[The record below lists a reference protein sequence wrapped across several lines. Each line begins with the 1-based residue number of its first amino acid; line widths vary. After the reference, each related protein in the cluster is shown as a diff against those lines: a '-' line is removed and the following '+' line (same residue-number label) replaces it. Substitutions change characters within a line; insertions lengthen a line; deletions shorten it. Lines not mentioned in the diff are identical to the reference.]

1 MKDWKKSWF
10 GLGLG
15 VALVSGSVAAA
26 AGNAAELSAGSA
38 APAFSL
44 SAGTELMAGETLYR
58 IGYPAVDTRG
68 VRYDGYF
75 PLSEL
80 EWPLDVWLA
89 RVDGAAVFS
98 DQWRGKISIKK
109 NISTPDD
116 EMIDSDWLT
125 PTNPALLDVY
135 SEFSISS
142 FDALIVDADIEWL
155 FLRRQAV
162 SLFVGA
168 GIVYQNFDYES
179 KLIYQ
184 YSPSGLEGFDFTGD
198 GRVGITYEMTYSMPY
213 LAVGADLQPLP
224 ELELA
229 ARLAYSPIVQAEDT
243 DRHLLREF
251 GGKTSTGDME
261 GTAWLVD
268 LSGRY
273 HLTSALSVAAGFQ
286 YLQIE
291 VDGDQ
296 YQQYG
301 IGIPIGTLYQEAE
314 STQTSAYLSVG
325 YRF

>member
-15 VALVSGSVAAA
+15 VALVSGSVAVA

-75 PLSEL
+75 PFSEL

-155 FLRRQAV
+155 FLRRQAG

-198 GRVGITYEMTYSMPY
+198 GRVGITYEMTYYMPY

-229 ARLAYSPIVQAEDT
+229 ARFAYSPIVQAEDT

-268 LSGRY
+268 L
-273 HLTSALSVAAGFQ
+273 
-286 YLQIE
+286 
-291 VDGDQ
+291 
-296 YQQYG
+296 
-301 IGIPIGTLYQEAE
+301 
-314 STQTSAYLSVG
+314 
-325 YRF
+325 

>member
-1 MKDWKKSWF
+1 MKDRKISCF
-10 GLGLG
+10 GLLLG
-15 VALVSGSVAAA
+15 VALVPGSIAAA
-26 AGNAAELSAGSA
+26 TGTTAELSTHSA

-75 PLSEL
+75 PFSEL
-80 EWPLDVWLA
+80 EWPLDVWLV
-89 RVDGAAVFS
+89 RVDGTAVFS
-98 DQWRGKISIKK
+98 DRWRGTVSIKK

-125 PTNPALLDVY
+125 PANPAQLDVY

-155 FLRRQAV
+155 FLRSQAV

-213 LAVGADLQPLP
+213 LAIGADLQLLP
-224 ELELA
+224 ELEIA
-229 ARLAYSPIVQAEDT
+229 TRFAFSPIVQAEDT
-243 DRHLLREF
+243 DHHLLREF

-261 GTAWLVD
+261 GTAWMFD

-273 HLTSALSVAAGFQ
+273 YITPVLSVAAGFQ

-296 YQQYG
+296 FQEYG
-301 IGIPIGTLYQEAE
+301 FGIPIGTFSQEAE
-314 STQTSAYLSVG
+314 STQVSAYLSVG

>member
-1 MKDWKKSWF
+1 
-10 GLGLG
+10 
-15 VALVSGSVAAA
+15 
-26 AGNAAELSAGSA
+26 
-38 APAFSL
+38 
-44 SAGTELMAGETLYR
+44 MAGETLYR
-58 IGYPAVDTRG
+58 IGYPAVDTKG

-75 PLSEL
+75 PFSEL
-80 EWPLDVWLA
+80 EWPLDVWLI
-89 RVDGAAVFS
+89 RVDGTAVFS
-98 DQWRGKISIKK
+98 DRWRGRVGIKK

-116 EMIDSDWLT
+116 EMTDSDWLT

-142 FDALIVDADIEWL
+142 FDALILDADIEWL
-155 FLRRQAV
+155 FLRHQAV

-184 YSPSGLEGFDFTGD
+184 YSPSGLDGFDFVGD

-213 LAVGADLQPLP
+213 LAVGADLHLLP
-224 ELELA
+224 ELA
-229 ARLAYSPIVQAEDT
+229 VSTRFAFSPIVQAEDT
-243 DRHLLREF
+243 DHHLLREY

-261 GTAWLVD
+261 GTAWMVD
-268 LSGRY
+268 LSGCY
-273 HLTSALSVAAGFQ
+273 YITPALSVTAGFQ

-296 YQQYG
+296 YQTYG
-301 IGIPIGTLYQEAE
+301 IGIPIGTFYQEAE